1 MMITCAV
8 VLAKQKISSDV
19 ETGTAQCKAR
29 AAKQQIFEEFAT
41 SMNLNLKVFILLLAS
56 LPPPPPS
63 QLLCHTSSNRSFAPE
78 DFAEHELV
86 PTPNQF

>member
-29 AAKQQIFEEFAT
+29 AANQQIFEEFAT

-56 LPPPPPS
+56 LPPS
-63 QLLCHTSSNRSFAPE
+63 ELLCHTSSNRSFAPE

>member
-29 AAKQQIFEEFAT
+29 AANQQIFEEFAT

-56 LPPPPPS
+56 LPPS
-63 QLLCHTSSNRSFAPE
+63 VLLSCCAIHHLIDLLHQKILQSMS
-78 DFAEHELV
+78 
-86 PTPNQF
+86 